1 MSSQVTHFLTLPEFF
16 YLARCL
22 QYIHVSLF
30 GVVLMWGFCMS
41 SLFPFCPSLCQILH
55 FIIVQSTQWKG
66 ITSSAL
72 FGLFILNSKNR
83 FCRLF
88 SYLWY
93 LYLFAP
99 PLHKVT
105 DTFLLWLFNTIPRGK
120 GKVLFVKYFILPCVI
135 NRHHFQGFFICLLVC
150 FIFCLM
156 AILLGIPSKA
166 LILHCYP
173 ESRLSSM
180 SFCSN
185 MQMASM
191 QRPSQ

>member
-1 MSSQVTHFLTLPEFF
+1 MWFWCGGFVCRVSFLFAPLCVKSCILLLYKVPSGKALHPQHFLG
-16 YLARCL
+16 
-22 QYIHVSLF
+22 SLF
-30 GVVLMWGFCMS
+30 WIPKTDSVDS
-41 SLFPFCPSLCQILH
+41 SHICD
-55 FIIVQSTQWKG
+55 T
-66 ITSSAL
+66 
-72 FGLFILNSKNR
+72 
-83 FCRLF
+83 
-88 SYLWY
+88 

-99 PLHKVT
+99 LLHKVT

-156 AILLGIPSKA
+156 AIFLGIPSKA